1 MFVSNSFHWCG
12 KQRNNFQ
19 ILMTVA
25 TVSTRWQSSN
35 KSMFAWNSFQ
45 GCSKQRNSNQI
56 LMTSIIILTRW
67 QCNNELCL
75 SQIAFSGVAKEQLSD
90 LDDWHKNSN
99 KVTKQQRTVFVSNSF
114 HSKQRNSFQILM
126 TGVTISKRWQ
136 SSNKLHLS
144 QIAFIASKRTAFIL
158 KQIATTKKQSKCFQW
173 FRWAFYLKQLL
184 VLQQTN

>member
-75 SQIAFSGVAKEQLSD
+75 SQTAFSGVAKEQLSD
-90 LDDWHKNSN
+90 LDDWHKN
-99 KVTKQQRTVFVSNSF
+99 
-114 HSKQRNSFQILM
+114 
-126 TGVTISKRWQ
+126 SKRWQ